1 MSNIIKNPFC
11 YSGSK
16 SRILPLIE
24 QNLPQNC
31 TTMIDIFGG
40 SGEVGLNLDFDN
52 IFYSDKNTYI
62 VDLIKAIKEM
72 PLDYLLDNIIAII
85 DFWQLSKDDKKSFLK
100 LRTNFNE
107 RVYKFLCHK
116 NKELRWEANLYL
128 LVLCFYSFNHQI
140 IFNKEGKFSVP
151 AGTHR
156 SSYNKS
162 IEQKLISYKQ
172 RLDELGDKFEIVNF
186 DFRLMY
192 DLICKKYNNNLEN
205 IFFFIDS
212 PYLLSDSTYDRTYG
226 MKWTTQDEVDLY
238 NMCYDINNKGGK
250 FMLTNL
256 IKSKGITN
264 EYLLNFSKVFKT
276 INTGAEF
283 SNCNHQRK
291 NKKSDTE
298 VMIINY

>member
-31 TTMIDIFGG
+31 ITMVDIFGG

-62 VDLIKAIKEM
+62 VNLIRTIKEM
-72 PLDYLLDNIIAII
+72 PLDYLLDNIIHII
-85 DFWQLSKDDKKSFLK
+85 DFWQLSKDNKKSFINF
-100 LRTNFNE
+100 RSNFNE
-107 RVYKFLCHK
+107 EVYQFLFHEDI
-116 NKELRWEANLYL
+116 NLRWNANLCL

-162 IEQKLISYKQ
+162 IEQKLISYKE
-172 RLDELGDKFEIVNF
+172 RLDELGDRFEIVNF

-192 DLICKKYNNNLEN
+192 DLICEKYSNNLEN

-226 MKWTTQDEVDLY
+226 MKWTIQDEIDLY
-238 NMCYDINNKGGK
+238 NMCYDINKKSGK

-264 EYLLNFSKVFKT
+264 GCLLNFSKDFKT